1 MTIGSIGGRWRRPG
15 LTVLLQPLLLLL
27 LPPAVPS
34 GAEGG
39 EGGEG
44 GEDEGDAEQ
53 QHAWL
58 GERWRGGGLLPHVVS
73 RGSLPVR
80 LMVCQVAPERSGPAL
95 QGRSLKHLHRR
106 LGAVDARKPGETR
119 VGPVHG
125 HRHARRGGEC
135 DSEPWSA
142 TWLVLPKPP
151 SLANLRLVSA
161 LLRQSTAILDKLGLR
176 VVGWEER
183 ECHAVL
189 VCLGGWH
196 RHAHVQLPH
205 RTCSYCT
212 THSASWRPRCAGDV
226 LEPRKY

>member
-1 MTIGSIGGRWRRPG
+1 MAAAVGSGLDSAVWSRSTHARGGPPG
-15 LTVLLQPLLLLL
+15 V
-27 LPPAVPS
+27 
-34 GAEGG
+34 GG

-80 LMVCQVAPERSGPAL
+80 LMVCQVAPERSGPTL
-95 QGRSLKHLHRR
+95 QGCSLKHLRR

-125 HRHARRGGEC
+125 HRHARRGGDC
-135 DSEPWSA
+135 DAEPWSA
-142 TWLVLPKPP
+142 TLLVLPLPP

-189 VCLGGWH
+189 VCLAG
-196 RHAHVQLPH
+196 RQCQAQVQLLHP
-205 RTCSYCT
+205 
-212 THSASWRPRCAGDV
+212 HSAWRAV
-226 LEPRKY
+226 LASLAKAQAS